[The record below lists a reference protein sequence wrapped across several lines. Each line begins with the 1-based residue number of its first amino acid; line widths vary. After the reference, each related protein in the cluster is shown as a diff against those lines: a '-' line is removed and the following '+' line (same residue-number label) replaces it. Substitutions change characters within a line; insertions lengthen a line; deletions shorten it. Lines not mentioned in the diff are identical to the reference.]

1 MQDSPVKSSSSII
14 IASVLAIIL
23 CIIGMVAIANELW
36 VMNSRASDPVAGNEQ
51 SGNRPEMTLFILQKL
66 AAAQKARLAG
76 HCANCGVVVSITNVS
91 ENPNKSVIH
100 QVEVRMDNGTSRVIS
115 QQYQPVF
122 DVDERVKI
130 VNGVIVPLE
139 KARKIDADGMF
150 KVILTAFSDRLF

>member
-14 IASVLAIIL
+14 VASILAIIL

-36 VMNSRASDPVAGNEQ
+36 VMNSRASDQAVRNEAPD
-51 SGNRPEMTLFILQKL
+51 NRPEITLFILQKL
-66 AAAQKARLAG
+66 AAAQKTRLAG
-76 HCANCGVVVSITNVS
+76 HCVNCGVVVSITNVNDS
-91 ENPNKSVIH
+91 LNKSVIH

-122 DVDERVKI
+122 DVDEKVKI

-139 KARKIDADGMF
+139 RAKKVDDDGMF
-150 KVILTAFSDRLF
+150 KVILTALSDRFF